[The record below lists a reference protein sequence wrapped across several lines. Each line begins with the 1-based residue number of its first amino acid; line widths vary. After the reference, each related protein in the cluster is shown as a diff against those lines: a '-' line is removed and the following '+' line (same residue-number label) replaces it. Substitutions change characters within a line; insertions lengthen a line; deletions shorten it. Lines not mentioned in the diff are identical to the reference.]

1 MNKDICDL
9 TVAER
14 EAVANVFI
22 LVRERMIKT
31 YDTPHYIPYI
41 CVNITNLYSHKLHR
55 NNALAIINLRID
67 YYDQYDSTASEK
79 TVRSW
84 LYNSANITTEQRN
97 RVYCTPCLQHEYRIA
112 WLTSLINECLGLP
125 FDTCYIES
133 I

>member
-41 CVNITNLYSHKLHR
+41 CVNITTLYSHKLHR
-55 NNALAIINLRID
+55 NNALAIINLRLD
-67 YYDQYDSTASEK
+67 RV

>member
-55 NNALAIINLRID
+55 NNAIAIINLRLD
-67 YYDQYDSTASEK
+67 RV
-79 TVRSW
+79 TVRYW

>member
-22 LVRERMIKT
+22 LVREHMIKT

-55 NNALAIINLRID
+55 NNAIAIINLRLD
-67 YYDQYDSTASEK
+67 RV
-79 TVRSW
+79 TVRYW

-97 RVYCTPCLQHEYRIA
+97 RVYCTPCLQYEYRIA

>member
-22 LVRERMIKT
+22 LVREHMIKT

-41 CVNITNLYSHKLHR
+41 CVNITTLYSHKLHR
-55 NNALAIINLRID
+55 NNALAIINLRLD
-67 YYDQYDSTASEK
+67 RV

-84 LYNSANITTEQRN
+84 LYSCANITTEQRN

>member
-41 CVNITNLYSHKLHR
+41 CVNITTLYSHKLHR
-55 NNALAIINLRID
+55 INALAIINLRLD
-67 YYDQYDSTASEK
+67 RV

-84 LYNSANITTEQRN
+84 LYSSANITTEQRN

-125 FDTCYIES
+125 FETCYIES

>member
-55 NNALAIINLRID
+55 NNALAIINLRLD
-67 YYDQYDSTASEK
+67 RV